1 MIMKN
6 KKYYLLCLLL
16 LGCLLTSCE
25 KVLLDEELP
34 VNGGAKDANVTIRVV
49 ELDAA
54 WGNTVSRALT
64 NVSEVCTRL
73 QFVVY
78 QDGKREKYEYQ
89 TVDETGFGTFS
100 LKLDE
105 GNYQLFVV
113 ANSCKE
119 TPSIST
125 TAPLVTFS
133 NPDTS
138 KGTGFTDTFYY
149 YGNLTVDSDGS
160 QVNISMKRATAMFRL
175 VTNDVKPAGI
185 KKFQFWYNGGCK
197 ILDGATGFG
206 TKTAEQSVF
215 VTLDDSQTGQPLQFD
230 MYTILPAETGNVSF
244 IVKAF
249 DANDDIKFKK
259 EFNVPMQRN
268 CISRYT
274 GDFFDVDDQNP
285 PDDPDEP
292 KPEEPSS
299 AVVMVD
305 PEWGNIFDYTY

>member
-1 MIMKN
+1 MKN

-73 QFVVY
+73 QFAVY
-78 QDGKREKYEYQ
+78 QNGSRVSYKNQ
-89 TVDETGFGTFS
+89 TVGEEGFGVFS
-100 LKLDE
+100 LNLDE
-105 GNYQLFVV
+105 GNYQLLVL
-113 ANSCKE
+113 AHSCKAN
-119 TPSIST
+119 PAT
-125 TAPLVTFS
+125 TNPEKVQFT
-133 NPDTS
+133 NPDS
-138 KGTGFTDTFYY
+138 SNGTGFTDTFYY

-185 KKFQFWYNGGCK
+185 KKFQFYYEGGS
-197 ILDGATGFG
+197 GALNAKTGKG
-206 TKTAEQSVF
+206 CVDSKQSVF

-249 DANDDIKFKK
+249 DANNDIKFKK

-285 PDDPDEP
+285 PDDPEEP